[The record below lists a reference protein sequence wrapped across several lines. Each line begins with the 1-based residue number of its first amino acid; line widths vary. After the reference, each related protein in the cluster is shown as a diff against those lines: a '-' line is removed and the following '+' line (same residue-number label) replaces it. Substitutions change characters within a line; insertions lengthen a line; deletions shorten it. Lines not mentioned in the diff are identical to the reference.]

1 MTRRFLV
8 NWSCWIGFWSG
19 VYIYFYLQTP
29 LADKGVIWMTFV
41 SLPIYF
47 NGGASREEF
56 INYLAS
62 VVVGVLWGLAYLH
75 SIDFL
80 VALGIEAKISTGL
93 VIFVVTTAV
102 CAVHF
107 LLPKRLRMTAVP
119 VMFGAISMMFS
130 QGGQKVGPATLTLL
144 GGVFLALLCNEGTK
158 LLNQDGTWKFFNKRD
173 DRPLSE

>member
-1 MTRRFLV
+1 MPQDNDQCQCRIIHAEKVERAKKSLPDLRETSQLASIFKA
-8 NWSCWIGFWSG
+8 
-19 VYIYFYLQTP
+19 
-29 LADKGVIWMTFV
+29 LAD
-41 SLPIYF
+41 P
-47 NGGASREEF
+47 SRLRILMALAKEEM
-56 INYLAS
+56 
-62 VVVGVLWGLAYLH
+62 
-75 SIDFL
+75 
-80 VALGIEAKISTGL
+80 
-93 VIFVVTTAV
+93 